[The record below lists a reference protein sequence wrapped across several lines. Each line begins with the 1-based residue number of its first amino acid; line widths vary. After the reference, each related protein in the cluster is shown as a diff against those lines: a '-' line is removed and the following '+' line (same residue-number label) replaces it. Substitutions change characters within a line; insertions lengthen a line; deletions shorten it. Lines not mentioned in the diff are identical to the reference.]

1 MSKKRIL
8 IADDEPNI
16 VISLEFL
23 MAQAGFEV
31 ESVGNGEAALE
42 AIRRTPP
49 DVLLLDV
56 MLPVRDGFEVCQ
68 TIRQNP
74 SYAGLKIVMLTAKG
88 RDTEIT
94 KGLALGADAYVTKP
108 FATRELLAT
117 VKNLAG
123 WKVYVH
129 NSLLPGGEHVETGAV
144 AIRRL
149 TDAMLR
155 LKTWIPAGPLA
166 RLLEVKIWLEWDST
180 NSPWGRTS
188 GYQYHPGRD
197 WQPRPAGKPRRWP
210 GRLVSGP

>member
-31 ESVGNGEAALE
+31 ESVGNGEAALD
-42 AIRRTPP
+42 AIRRNPP

-74 SYAGLKIVMLTAKG
+74 SLARLKIVMLTAKG

-108 FATRELLAT
+108 FATRDLLAT
-117 VKNLAG
+117 VRNLAG
-123 WKVYVH
+123 
-129 NSLLPGGEHVETGAV
+129 G
-144 AIRRL
+144 
-149 TDAMLR
+149 
-155 LKTWIPAGPLA
+155 
-166 RLLEVKIWLEWDST
+166 
-180 NSPWGRTS
+180 
-188 GYQYHPGRD
+188 
-197 WQPRPAGKPRRWP
+197 
-210 GRLVSGP
+210 